1 MTAKKKKK
9 QHCGS
14 SKTATS
20 FVAQNCWSSQCISIN
35 GRKNNFGRCTP
46 LLIWSETPFYH
57 VGQILSLQMGQFKL
71 DQTGLHLSGTSFWL
85 TEETLLYQQSCVNA
99 DHFNNRNRRQMLRC
113 TCHASQAC
121 VMGGGWKKCRKL
133 ILLCLFWHVLQKNNP
148 KTTWWPP
155 RPLVSFQKVGWAR
168 SSSEKDKTSHWSLKI
183 ISEWR
188 FCRISA
194 LWCSLSGKAVCTGTA
209 ARTIFISCSPKV
221 EWPPE
226 LWQSR
231 TNPVFPQKGFED
243 KLVFWEHLL
252 S

>member
-1 MTAKKKKK
+1 MAAARQRHLLWHKIADRANASVLMGEKTTLDAAPPYWSDRRHAFIMLDKFYHYKW
-9 QHCGS
+9 GS
-14 SKTATS
+14 SS
-20 FVAQNCWSSQCISIN
+20 WI
-35 GRKNNFGRCTP
+35 
-46 LLIWSETPFYH
+46 
-57 VGQILSLQMGQFKL
+57 KL
-71 DQTGLHLSGTSFWL
+71 DSTCLVPASDWPRRHCYTSRAVWMQITST
-85 TEETLLYQQSCVNA
+85 TETAVRCWDAPAMLLRHVWW
-99 DHFNNRNRRQMLRC
+99 
-113 TCHASQAC
+113 
-121 VMGGGWKKCRKL
+121 GGGWKKCRKL
-133 ILLCLFWHVLQKNNP
+133 ILLCLFWHVLKKNNP

-188 FCRISA
+188 FCRMSA

-243 KLVFWEHLL
+243 KLVFWEQLL
-252 S
+252 SQ